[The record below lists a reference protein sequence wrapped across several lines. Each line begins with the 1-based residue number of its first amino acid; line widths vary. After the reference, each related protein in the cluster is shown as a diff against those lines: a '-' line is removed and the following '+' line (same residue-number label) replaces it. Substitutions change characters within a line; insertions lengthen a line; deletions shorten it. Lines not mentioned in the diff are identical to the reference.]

1 MTSFKLIPG
10 LLGAC
15 ALMLVG
21 VMPAHAAVDMFIK
34 IEGIDGEAKDADHK
48 GEIDILSWSWGESR
62 SSSGMSSRPAGT
74 QVAPSQ
80 SRVLVAPRADGGGQ
94 TGATRRRGETT
105 LGDVSV
111 VKELD
116 KSSPRLAS
124 SPPRSGSGAGE
135 FSFTKYVDKA
145 SPKLQQY
152 CASGQLIPELVLS
165 DDKKKKL
172 QYIKYELTNVM
183 ITSCA
188 RGSKDG
194 KPTESISM
202 NYQQIKWTYGKKG
215 RQSGKTE
222 VRGWDGTYKGKRT
235 E

>member
-1 MTSFKLIPG
+1 MTSFKLLPG
-10 LLGAC
+10 LFGAS
-15 ALMLVG
+15 ALIIVG
-21 VMPAHAAVDMFIK
+21 MMPATAAVDMFIK

-62 SSSGMSSRPAGT
+62 NKPGMSNRPAGT
-74 QVAPSQ
+74 HVAPSQ

-94 TGATRRRGETT
+94 TGATRRRGDTT

-135 FSFTKYVDKA
+135 FSFTKYVDKS

-152 CASGQLIPELVLS
+152 CTSGQPIPELVLS
-165 DDKKKKL
+165 DEKKKL

-202 NYQQIKWTYGKKG
+202 SYKQIKWTYGKQGSRSSKG
-215 RQSGKTE
+215 DS
-222 VRGWDGTYKGKRT
+222 RGWDGTYKGKRA

>member
-1 MTSFKLIPG
+1 MTSFKILPG
-10 LLGAC
+10 LFGAS

-21 VMPAHAAVDMFIK
+21 IMPANAAVDMFIK

-48 GEIDILSWSWGESR
+48 GEIDVLSWSWGESR
-62 SSSGMSSRPAGT
+62 TKPGMSNRPAGT

-94 TGATRRRGETT
+94 TGATRRRGDVKIE
-105 LGDVSV
+105 DVSLA
-111 VKELD
+111 KELD
-116 KSSPRLAS
+116 KSSPRMAS
-124 SPPRSGSGAGE
+124 NPPRSGSGAGE
-135 FSFTKYVDKA
+135 FSFTKYIDKA

-152 CASGQLIPELVLS
+152 CASGQPIPELVLS
-165 DDKKKKL
+165 DDKKKL

-194 KPTESISM
+194 KLTESISM
-202 NYQQIKWTYGKKG
+202 NYEQIKWTYG
-215 RQSGKTE
+215 RQDKPSGKTQ
-222 VRGWDGTYKGKRT
+222 VRGWDGTYKGKRA